1 MPNNTFE
8 FRDGDCSLTLDVDK
22 LDSLPLKNLR
32 LCLRI
37 LRGHPEDIK
46 RLESALQQSL
56 EQAKEDWRDASNAF
70 VNGWKDA
77 DKQSKRKEAIETR
90 KQNTQLKS
98 NLKRAKTRFDNINKR
113 ISIIQNF

>member
-1 MPNNTFE
+1 MPDNTFE
-8 FRDGDCSLTLDVDK
+8 FHDGDYSLTLDVDK
-22 LDSLPLKNLR
+22 LDSFPLKNFR

-56 EQAKEDWRDASNAF
+56 EQAKEDWKDASNAF

-77 DKQSKRKEAIETR
+77 DKQPSRKKAVEIR
-90 KQNTQLKS
+90 KQNKRLKS
-98 NLKRAKTRFDNINKR
+98 NLKRAKTRFDNITKR
-113 ISIIQNF
+113 ILIIQNF